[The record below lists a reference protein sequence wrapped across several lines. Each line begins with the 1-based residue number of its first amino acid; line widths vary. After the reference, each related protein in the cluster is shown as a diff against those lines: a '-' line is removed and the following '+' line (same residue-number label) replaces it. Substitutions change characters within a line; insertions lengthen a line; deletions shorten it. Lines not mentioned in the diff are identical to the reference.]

1 MAIQYPKE
9 FEPIVAKAK
18 ALQKPMRVA
27 VAAANS
33 ENILRGVFAA
43 EDDGFIKPILVGNA
57 DKIRAVVDAIG
68 ENNRKIEIHGVY
80 GGDNPVQYCIEM
92 INAGDADT
100 LMRGNCQTRDYLLP
114 VLNKAN
120 HLIKDNALVTHVV
133 FLKVPGYD
141 KVLAVSDVTLLL
153 NPDIAQR
160 KQVLLNMVDAMKIL
174 DIEKPNIALLALV
187 EKPSFHMRDTVED
200 QTLVSKHLK
209 YPIADCN
216 IAGPISYDLI
226 MSKEAARLK
235 EFDCPYCGEFDGI
248 VVPNLMSGNLLVK
261 VLLNNAGAIGFGLL
275 TGAKIPIAISGRS
288 DAPEQTYMSLAAC
301 AAKLCENG

>member
-9 FEPIVAKAK
+9 FESIVTKAK
-18 ALQKPMRVA
+18 ALGRPMRVA

-43 EDDGFIKPILVGNA
+43 EDDGFVEPVLVGNSE
-57 DKIRAVVDAIG
+57 KIRAVIDSIG
-68 ENNRKIEIHGVY
+68 ESERKVELHAVY
-80 GGDNPVQYCIEM
+80 GGDNPVQYAIEM

-120 HLIKDNALVTHVV
+120 HLIQDDALVTHVV
-133 FLKVPGYD
+133 FLKVPGYE
-141 KVLAVSDVTLLL
+141 KVLAVSDVTLLIE
-153 NPDIAQR
+153 PDIAER

-174 DIEKPNIALLALV
+174 DIEHPNIALLALV

-226 MSKEAARLK
+226 VDKEAARLK
-235 EFDCPYCGEFDGI
+235 GYDCPYCGEFDGI

-261 VLLNNAGAIGFGLL
+261 VLMHNAGAVGFGLL

-288 DAPEQTYMSLAAC
+288 DAPEQTYLSLAAC
-301 AAKLCENG
+301 AAKLAEK

>member
-1 MAIQYPKE
+1 MGVVYYDE
-9 FEPIVAKAK
+9 FEPLVAKAK
-18 ALQKPMRVA
+18 SLEKPMRVA

-43 EDDGFIKPILVGNA
+43 EDDGFIKPVLIGNNE
-57 DKIRAVVDAIG
+57 KIHAVIEAIG
-68 ENNRKIEIHGVY
+68 KQDRSIEIQSVY
-80 GGDNPVQYCIEM
+80 GGDNPVQYAIEM

-120 HLIKDNALVTHVV
+120 HLIEDDTLVTHIV
-133 FLKVPGYD
+133 FLKIPGY
-141 KVLAVSDVTLLL
+141 KKIVGISDVTLLID
-153 NPDIAQR
+153 PDIDQR
-160 KQVLLNMVDAMKIL
+160 KQVLLNMVEALKIL
-174 DIEKPNIALLALV
+174 DVQHPNIALLSLV

-235 EFDCPYCGEFDGI
+235 GYDCPYCGEFDGI
-248 VVPNLMSGNLLVK
+248 VVPNLMAGNLLVK
-261 VLLNNAGAIGFGLL
+261 TLMHNAGAFGFGLL

-288 DAPEQTYMSLAAC
+288 DAPEQTYLSLAAC
-301 AAKLCENG
+301 AAKLAEKK